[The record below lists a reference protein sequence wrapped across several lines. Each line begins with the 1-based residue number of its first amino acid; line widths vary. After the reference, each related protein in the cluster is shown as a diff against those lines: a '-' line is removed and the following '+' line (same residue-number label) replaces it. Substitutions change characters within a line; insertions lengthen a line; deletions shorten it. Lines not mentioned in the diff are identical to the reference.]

1 LLAAGLFLV
10 APPVYKGYPT
20 CVEQDKENIKVVV
33 RNRKARFNYQII
45 ATVEAGIALHGSEVK
60 SLREGK
66 VQIADAYAVV
76 EDGQVMLK
84 NLHIS
89 PYKQTG
95 IEGQDPIRTRRLL
108 LHRTEIR
115 KLTAKTE
122 QQGQTLIPLSIYFK
136 GKLAKVELALAIG
149 RKKYDKRQAVAKAE
163 ADRRIKQVTRRN
175 TER

>member
-1 LLAAGLFLV
+1 M
-10 APPVYKGYPT
+10 
-20 CVEQDKENIKVVV
+20 EQDKENIKVVV
-33 RNRKARFNYQII
+33 RNRKARFDYQII
-45 ATVEAGIALHGSEVK
+45 ATVEVGIALHGSEVK

-76 EDGQVMLK
+76 EDGQVVLK

-95 IEGQDPIRTRRLL
+95 IQGYDPVRTRRLL

-115 KLTAKTE
+115 KMQAKTE
-122 QQGQTLIPLSIYFK
+122 QQGQTLIPLSIYFR

-149 RKKYDKRQAVAKAE
+149 RKKYDKRQAIAKAE
-163 ADRRIKQVTRRN
+163 SDRRIKQATRRN

>member
-10 APPVYKGYPT
+10 APPVHKGYPT

-33 RNRKARFNYQII
+33 RNRKARFDYQII